1 MIPEFIEEYFVD
13 PIKYGEGYNWV
24 NTLTYGFILVI
35 ASYLVYTY
43 LKTRITMDRKFY
55 YSVSTFILVGGSARV
70 LKDMNVSE
78 SYILVTPLIFFL
90 IFGITFTS
98 LIITVRIWKE
108 NYYKYLAGIGIGLF
122 IVIVGIL
129 IKNAKAF
136 NYQGFI
142 YIVVSAVAATVIV
155 YYGARFLKFEF
166 ITRNIEIMGGHI
178 LDASATSFGL
188 YMFGYFEQHMV
199 PGILIDLFKTP
210 FVMFPLKIAVVGIAL
225 SAVEDVKEENYK
237 NFIRLIILILG
248 AAPGLRDLL
257 RIFFM
262 T

>member
-24 NTLTYGFILVI
+24 NTITYGIILIV
-35 ASYLVYTY
+35 AAYLVYQY
-43 LKTRITMDRKFY
+43 LKTRVVLDRKFY

-70 LKDMNVSE
+70 LKDMDVSE

-98 LIITVRIWKE
+98 LIVTVRIWKE
-108 NYYKYLAGIGIGLF
+108 NYYKYLAGIGIGSF
-122 IVIVGIL
+122 IFIL
-129 IKNAKAF
+129 AILVLHARTINGEA
-136 NYQGFI
+136 FI
-142 YIVVSAVAATVIV
+142 YITVTTVAVSVIV
-155 YYGARFLKFEF
+155 YYVSRLLKFDF
-166 ITRNIEIMGGHI
+166 ITNNIEIMGGHI

-188 YMFGYFEQHMV
+188 AMFGYFEQHV
-199 PGILIDLFKTP
+199 IPGFFVELARTP
-210 FVMFPLKIAVVGIAL
+210 FVMFPLKIAVVGVVL
-225 SAVEDVKEENYK
+225 SFVEDIEEEGYK
-237 NFIRLIILILG
+237 NFMRLIILILG

-257 RIFFM
+257 RIFFG

>member
-1 MIPEFIEEYFVD
+1 MIPEFIQEYFVD

-24 NTLTYGFILVI
+24 NTLTYGLILIV
-35 ASYLVYTY
+35 ASYSVYTY
-43 LKTRITMDRKFY
+43 LKTRIAMDQKFY
-55 YSVSTFILVGGSARV
+55 YSVSTFILVGASARV
-70 LKDMNVSE
+70 VKDMNVSE

-98 LIITVRIWKE
+98 LIVTVRIWRE
-108 NYYKYLAGIGIGLF
+108 NYYKYLAGIGLGLF
-122 IVIVGIL
+122 VLILGIL
-129 IKNAKAF
+129 IVNAQAF
-136 NYQGFI
+136 NYKGFI
-142 YIVVSAVAATVIV
+142 YIVVTAVAVSVIV
-155 YYGARFLKFEF
+155 YYVSRFLNFKF
-166 ITRNIEIMGGHI
+166 ITKNSEIMGGHI

-188 YMFGYFEQHMV
+188 AMFGYFEQHMV
-199 PGILIDLFKTP
+199 PGLFIDLFGTP

-225 SAVEDVKEENYK
+225 SAVEDVKEEGYK
-237 NFIRLIILILG
+237 TFIKLVILILG

>member
-24 NTLTYGFILVI
+24 NTVTYGLILIV
-35 ASYLVYTY
+35 AAYLVYRY
-43 LKTRITMDRKFY
+43 LKTRVTLDRKFY

-70 LKDMNVSE
+70 LKDMDVSE

-98 LIITVRIWKE
+98 LMVTIRIWKE
-108 NYYKYLAGIGIGLF
+108 NYYKYLAGIGIGIF
-122 IVIVGIL
+122 IFIL
-129 IKNAKAF
+129 AILLVHARTF
-136 NYQGFI
+136 NGEAFI
-142 YIVVSAVAATVIV
+142 YIVVTTVAVSVIV
-155 YYGARFLKFEF
+155 YYVSRLLKFDF
-166 ITRNIEIMGGHI
+166 ITNNIEIMGGHI

-188 YMFGYFEQHMV
+188 AMFGYFEQHV
-199 PGILIDLFKTP
+199 IPEFFIELARTP
-210 FVMFPLKIAVVGIAL
+210 FVMLPLKIAVVGVVL
-225 SAVEDVKEENYK
+225 SFVEDIEEEGYK
-237 NFIRLIILILG
+237 NFMRLVILILG

-257 RIFFM
+257 RILFG

>member
-1 MIPEFIEEYFVD
+1 MIPEFIEEYFID

-24 NTLTYGFILVI
+24 NTLTYGVILIVV
-35 ASYLVYTY
+35 SYIVYQY
-43 LKTRITMDRKFY
+43 LKPRITMDRNFY
-55 YSVSTFILVGGSARV
+55 YSVSLFILVGGSARV
-70 LKDMNVSE
+70 IKDMGVTE

-98 LIITVRIWKE
+98 LIIAVKIWKE
-108 NYYKYLAGIGIGLF
+108 NYYKYLAVEAIVLF
-122 IVIVGIL
+122 VIIL
-129 IKNAKAF
+129 AILAINATAY
-136 NYQGFI
+136 NSTGFV
-142 YIVVSAVAATVIV
+142 YIVVTAGAVSVIV
-155 YYGARFLKFEF
+155 YYVSKILSFTF
-166 ITRNIEIMGGHI
+166 ITDNIEIMGGHL

-188 YMFGYFEQHMV
+188 AMFGYFEQHAL
-199 PGILIDLFKTP
+199 PGKVIEWTGTP
-210 FVMFPLKIAVVGIAL
+210 FVMFPLKIIVVGIAL
-225 SAVEDVKEENYK
+225 SYVEDIKEGGYK